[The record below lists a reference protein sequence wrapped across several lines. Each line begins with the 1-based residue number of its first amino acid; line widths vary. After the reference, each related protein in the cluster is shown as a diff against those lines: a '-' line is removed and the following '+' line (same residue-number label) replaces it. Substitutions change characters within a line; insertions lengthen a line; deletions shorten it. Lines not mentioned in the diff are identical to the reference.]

1 MKNKKI
7 YYVIGGLAVLGIGY
21 YLWNKNKKS
30 AEVKETSDTN
40 KKDVTTDVTAMETP
54 AKATSPTT
62 STAPA
67 STPSNAPI
75 TTPANTPLATTTTS
89 SSTPIKLT
97 NLEVK
102 KRIFDACGIQP
113 PSYKKQARN
122 LYDDCKDR
130 TKANLKSQ
138 GYISFEGMNTY
149 SNMSSDF
156 DISFR

>member
-1 MKNKKI
+1 MKNKKM
-7 YYVIGGLAVLGIGY
+7 YYVIGGIAVLGIGY
-21 YLWNKNKKS
+21 YLWNKSKKS
-30 AEVKETSDTN
+30 AKVKEVTDKN
-40 KKDVTTDVTAMETP
+40 NKDVTIDVIATETL
-54 AKATSPTT
+54 AKE
-62 STAPA
+62 PA
-67 STPSNAPI
+67 STPSTAPI
-75 TTPANTPLATTTTS
+75 TTPANPPVTTTTS
-89 SSTPIKLT
+89 STSTPIKLT

-138 GYISFEGMNTY
+138 GYMSFEGMNTY